1 MRLRV
6 LELPARP
13 VPIRNDGVTTYEMG
27 APVFVLVFDEV
38 DEDQAARMTAPA
50 TDAWQD
56 ATGAR
61 GVLLFRSRVDLPGF
75 D

>member
-6 LELPARP
+6 LELPAPP
-13 VPIRNDGVTTYEMG
+13 VAVHNDGATTYEMG

-38 DEDQAARMTAPA
+38 ALDEEPRISAVAVDEWRT
-50 TDAWQD
+50 

-61 GVLLFRSRVDLPGF
+61 GVLLFRGRVDLPGS